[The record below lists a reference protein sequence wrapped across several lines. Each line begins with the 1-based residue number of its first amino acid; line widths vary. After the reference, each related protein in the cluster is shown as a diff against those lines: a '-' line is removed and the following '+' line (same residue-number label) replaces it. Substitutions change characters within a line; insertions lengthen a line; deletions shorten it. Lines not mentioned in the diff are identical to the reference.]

1 MKKWLLSIF
10 AFFTILFI
18 NSYDIKALPSG
29 SSYTTQTEIARFYTT
44 IGSIKL
50 YGNNGTN
57 TSCGT
62 ISSPS
67 SNASL
72 DCFKNQVLSLSTI
85 DTSMGGINT
94 SMRFLS
100 STPIVSGNTYRVTIN
115 YTLSSASYSNIK
127 NHWKI
132 DYGNY
137 ELISFNSSCSNVKC
151 KVQYVVK
158 SLEDSDYVWLQG
170 NNSSTTYT
178 FQTFNSYV
186 SYMHLPVVED
196 LTNDPNLFEEI
207 NPSVTMLESVE
218 EIEEDVNYRFNNIS
232 PNLTSGQAT
241 YDYIYNTFIP
251 DEVFKEYGQYYVCN
265 GSGNTYT
272 SYCYISD
279 NPDVFTISYGYV
291 GTSTSPDYTYF
302 NLMIM
307 PSKENE
313 VYRYAIS
320 SGSYN
325 NSSSYSYY
333 MGLFDSSNISQYNL
347 GALYDL
353 NLSSYIATN
362 VTYFRMY
369 DPVYNTIKTSDGYT
383 FNDGNI
389 ILYKSGVNF
398 VVNTDYKTS
407 LTPEVNI
414 FDREIDDIDYFK
426 MIFTFDVNAL
436 KENNNVFDYLIDF
449 ESIGSI
455 QDDNTINE
463 SHIQKFG
470 RPYIEYVDKDGVLR
484 TLEIDFGYDDQK
496 STRSAWYVSQYQ
508 SISSEISS
516 FKLILPMD
524 ETAYSRYRIRFVSYI
539 PFEVSYVTNEEA
551 LSYYENVDLTNKY
564 GVIFMPKL
572 VENKSDISS
581 IFYTTGIES
590 VLVYASYDLKESP
603 IEVYDSD
610 LSEFKYSI
618 SYENINYNLVFKV
631 NPLTP
636 ELGIVTYDTRYYTYK
651 IIDSKYSVG
660 TVINPNT
667 GDKYYIDFSNTNN
680 VSIDFENVGD
690 VFNFIGE
697 KLDSSGASY
706 SLFVGSLNA
715 FFNTMPSDIY
725 IFILVVVALILLG
738 TTLILGGWK

>member
-85 DTSMGGINT
+85 DTSMGGNNT

-100 STPIVSGNTYRVTIN
+100 PTPIVSGNTYRVTIN
-115 YTLSSASYSNIK
+115 YTLSSSSYSNIK

-137 ELISFNSSCSNVKC
+137 ELISFNSNCSDVKC

-207 NPSVTMLESVE
+207 NPSVTMLESAE
-218 EIEEDVNYRFNNIS
+218 ELGLEVSGLINKIYTADS
-232 PNLTSGQAT
+232 TSLTNGKAT
-241 YDYIYNTFIP
+241 YEYIHNIFMA
-251 DEVFKEYGQYYVCN
+251 DEVFKEYGEYYVCS
-265 GSGNTYT
+265 GSASAYT
-272 SYCYISD
+272 TYCYISD
-279 NPDVFTISYGYV
+279 NPDVFTIGYGYT
-291 GTSTSPDYTYF
+291 GSINSPTATYF
-302 NLMIM
+302 TLGLNIGLED
-307 PSKENE
+307 K
-313 VYRYAIS
+313 VYKYAIS

-325 NSSSYSYY
+325 SSSSGYVT
-333 MGLFDSSNISQYNL
+333 SSQNIRSL
-347 GALYDL
+347 I
-353 NLSSYIATN
+353 SSDVIYIPTN
-362 VTYFRMY
+362 VTYFKMQ

-389 ILYKSGVNF
+389 ILYQEGASF